1 MKVLMVGVDKSTGGG
16 MWTVA
21 QNYLNDKN
29 FCGITELK
37 YIPTSITGG
46 IAERLVFTFKA
57 YVRIFMQLITGKY
70 DIVHIHM
77 SEKGSVFR
85 KSIVAAMARF
95 FHCRVIL
102 HLHGAEFEQWYGKSP
117 AKVQAYV
124 RGVFR
129 KADRIII
136 LGEYWKKFISS
147 LTEGHTAID
156 VVYNAVKVPET
167 IHYNPDAKALLFLGA
182 AIERKGINDLL
193 KAIEKID
200 GKMDPEI
207 CLWICGPDPHGNIR
221 EKICALKLEKRVQ
234 YKGYLTEEK
243 KPEVFANTMINVL
256 PSKNEGLPM
265 TILETMAEG
274 IPSITT
280 NIAAIPEAVNS
291 ANGDLLTPG
300 DIDELAEAIY
310 KITQDREMRKRKSQM
325 AYKTV
330 KEKFSLQRHFEKILM
345 IYKELESL

>member
-29 FCGITELK
+29 FCRITELK

-46 IAERLVFTFKA
+46 IAERLMFTFKA
-57 YVRIFMQLITGKY
+57 YVRIFMQLITVEY

-95 FHCRVIL
+95 FRCRVIL
-102 HLHGAEFEQWYGKSP
+102 HLHGAEFEQWYGRSSE
-117 AKVQAYV
+117 KVQAYV
-124 RGVFR
+124 RGVLR

-136 LGEYWKKFISS
+136 LGEYWKQFISS
-147 LTEGHTAID
+147 LTDGHTPID
-156 VVYNAVKVPET
+156 VVYNAVAVSET
-167 IHYNPDAKALLFLGA
+167 IHYNPDGKVLLFLGA

-193 KAIEKID
+193 AAVKKID
-200 GKMDPEI
+200 GSLAPEI
-207 CLWICGPDPHGNIR
+207 CLWICGPDPQGDIR
-221 EKICALKLEKRVQ
+221 EKIHGLGLEKRVQ
-234 YKGYLTEEK
+234 YKGYLTEKK
-243 KPEVFANTMINVL
+243 KPEVFANTMVNIL

-274 IPSITT
+274 IPNITT

-291 ANGDLLTPG
+291 ANGDLVMPG
-300 DIDELAEAIY
+300 DIDELTAAIL
-310 KITQDREMRKRKSQM
+310 KITQDREMRIGKSQM

-330 KEKFSLQRHFEKILM
+330 KEKFSLQGHFQKILM
-345 IYKELESL
+345 IYKELEY